1 MNVSSMFGTKKKTSG
16 GGQKLG
22 GGSTGSNGL
31 LPGDRFDVRFGKEGS
46 LGMDVSRDPAD
57 GGAFVAS
64 VVAKSEAENNGVRA
78 GFRIVALEGSALAS
92 FDDFMSVVQVI

>member
-1 MNVSSMFGTKKKTSG
+1 MSSLFGTKKKTASG

-22 GGSTGSNGL
+22 GGTGSNGP
-31 LPGDRFDVRFGKEGS
+31 LPGDRFDVRFVKEGS

-64 VVAKSEAENNGVRA
+64 VVPKSEAENNGVRA
-78 GFRIVALEGSALAS
+78 GLRIVALEGNALAS
-92 FDDFMSVVQVI
+92 FEDFMSVVQVF